1 MITIQVNEKP
11 LEIDTDFN
19 ILQLLTLLKSPQ
31 DGIAV
36 AVNNTIISKN
46 SWASKTLSDHDSILI
61 IQATQGG

>member
-1 MITIQVNEKP
+1 MITIQVNEKTI
-11 LEIDTDFN
+11 EINPDFS
-19 ILQLLTLLKSPQ
+19 ILQLLTLIKSSK

-46 SWASKTLSDHDSILI
+46 SWESKTLLEHDNVLI

>member
-1 MITIQVNEKP
+1 MITIRVNEKTI
-11 LEIDTDFN
+11 EINPDFS
-19 ILQLLTLLKSPQ
+19 ILQLLTLIKSSK

-46 SWASKTLSDHDSILI
+46 SWDSKTLLEHDNVLI

>member
-1 MITIQVNEKP
+1 MIKLLVNENAI
-11 LEIDTDFN
+11 EINTDFN
-19 ILQLLTLLKSPQ
+19 ILQLLNQINSPQ

-46 SWASKTLSDHDSILI
+46 SWESKTLLENDNVLI

>member
-1 MITIQVNEKP
+1 MIKLRVNEKSI
-11 LEIDTDFN
+11 EIENDFN
-19 ILQLLTLLKSPQ
+19 ILQLLHHIKSPQ

-46 SWASKTLSDHDSILI
+46 SWASKTLHENDNVLI

>member
-1 MITIQVNEKP
+1 MIKLWVNEKSI
-11 LEIDTDFN
+11 EIENDFN
-19 ILQLLTLLKSPQ
+19 ILQLLHQIKSPQ

-46 SWASKTLSDHDSILI
+46 SWATKMFHENDNVLI